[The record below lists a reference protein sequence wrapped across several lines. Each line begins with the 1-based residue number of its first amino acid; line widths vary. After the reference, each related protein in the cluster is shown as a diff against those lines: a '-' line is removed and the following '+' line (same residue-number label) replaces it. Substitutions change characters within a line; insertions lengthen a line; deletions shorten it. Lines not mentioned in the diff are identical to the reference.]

1 METIVWII
9 AIGAAIWVV
18 TVLVRRGRET
28 DMLEG
33 AAENL
38 DLREA
43 NEKYYYAREFAV
55 HQMMDPSGSGIT
67 ADQARFHIEQCVS
80 FLNRIRKLEGG
91 NSGPEYRVSIRNKV
105 LREIKEEADRRREE
119 SFQTAPVSLPKN
131 NDKSQ
136 DDNSANGGSGI
147 GLIIENI
154 YLRLT
159 EVEPLGSKSAEEIF
173 SEQSIRDFLEMTTHV
188 ETVVAMIGVARQNQL
203 ADDFL
208 EKIDYPELIE
218 GYEKSAKERNT
229 TFEDVFAEEVDG
241 QVESAKSYGKLLAQK
256 FENGEIEGSVI
267 VRDFCA
273 EQMTRVLASWMQFRI
288 VAREK
293 ANIEVKNESIAS
305 VRDHSARMGFE
316 ITAHGAKVAADSL
329 SNRYNSVEVAS
340 YIAVVT
346 TALDVKEA
354 GDDIDTLMTI
364 FTRTRSHVLVVLKD
378 YAESDQMRKELWEND
393 VRSLERTT
401 NIDESQEEWVEK
413 VLTDPVPAK
422 VRLAVFVG

>member
-9 AIGAAIWVV
+9 AIGIAIWVV
-18 TVLVRRGRET
+18 IALVRRGRET

-80 FLNRIRKLEGG
+80 FLNRIHKLEGG
-91 NSGPEYRVSIRNKV
+91 NSGPEYRVAIRNKV
-105 LREIKEEADRRREE
+105 LREIKEEADRRRED
-119 SFQTAPVSLPKN
+119 SSQTAPVSLPKN
-131 NDKSQ
+131 NDNSQ
-136 DDNSANGGSGI
+136 DDNPANGGSGI
-147 GLIIENI
+147 GSIIANI

-159 EVEPLGSKSAEEIF
+159 EVEPLGSKTAEEIF
-173 SEQSIRDFLEMTTHV
+173 SEQSIRDILEMTTHV
-188 ETVVAMIGVARQNQL
+188 ETVVVMIGVARQNQL
-203 ADDFL
+203 ADEFL
-208 EKIDYPELIE
+208 ENIDYQELIE

-256 FENGEIEGSVI
+256 FESGELEGSAI

-273 EQMTRVLASWMQFRI
+273 DQMTRVLASWMQFRI
-288 VAREK
+288 VIKEK
-293 ANIEVKNESIAS
+293 ADIEDKQDSIEDVQNHLAK
-305 VRDHSARMGFE
+305 MGFE
-316 ITAHGAKVAADSL
+316 ITVPGATVAAYSL
-329 SNRYNSVEVAS
+329 TSGYNSVEVAS
-340 YIAVVT
+340 YFAVIT

-354 GDDIDTLMTI
+354 GDDIDILMTI
-364 FTRTRSHVLVVLKD
+364 FTRTLSHVLVVLKSYVD
-378 YAESDQMRKELWEND
+378 SGQMRNDLWEND
-393 VRSLERTT
+393 ARALQHTT

-413 VLTDPVPAK
+413 VLTDPVAAK
-422 VRLAVFVG
+422 DRLAIFVG